1 MKWAILMSLLSLILF
16 GPWFVFLA
24 ERKQIRWLKPLSY
37 FCLFLGPALVVMGII
52 GYSIRQAKIT
62 EITKAGGTVKTSLA
76 IDAAG
81 PSPKNPPKN
90 PPP

>member
-1 MKWAILMSLLSLILF
+1 MSLLSLILF

-52 GYSIRQAKIT
+52 GYSIRQAKIA
-62 EITKAGGTVKTSLA
+62 EITKAGGTVKTYYTT
-76 IDAAG
+76 DTFG
-81 PSPKNPPKN
+81 PGPKSQTQT

>member
-1 MKWAILMSLLSLILF
+1 MKWAIALLLIFLILF

-24 ERKQIRWLKPLSY
+24 ERKQIRWLKPVSY
-37 FCLFLGPALVVMGII
+37 FCLFLGPALAVVGII
-52 GYSIRQAKIT
+52 NHWRIQAKKA

-76 IDAAG
+76 IEAAG
-81 PSPKNPPKN
+81 PSPKNRPKN